1 MAKMKFYTEKI
12 SLAQSQ
18 SEIWKTLKHILPS
31 KQTDNLETDL
41 NASGFNSFL
50 CSVGN
55 NLMTNVPVTN
65 VGTTDDLKLN
75 INHNKSFKFD
85 TVQTSFIEKSL
96 SSLKSN
102 SSLDVL
108 DMDCKLLKVAAKQLA
123 PSLSYL
129 LNLSLKSGIIPQD
142 FKLACITPIFKG
154 KGDPAD
160 MGHYRPISIISHL
173 SKFVKKL

>member
-1 MAKMKFYTEKI
+1 
-12 SLAQSQ
+12 
-18 SEIWKTLKHILPS
+18 
-31 KQTDNLETDL
+31 
-41 NASGFNSFL
+41 
-50 CSVGN
+50 
-55 NLMTNVPVTN
+55 MTNVPVTN

-85 TVQTSFIEKSL
+85 KVQTSFIEKSL

-142 FKLACITPIFKG
+142 FSSHNSYFQGQRGPSWYGKLQAHFYYITF
-154 KGDPAD
+154 
-160 MGHYRPISIISHL
+160 S
-173 SKFVKKL
+173 